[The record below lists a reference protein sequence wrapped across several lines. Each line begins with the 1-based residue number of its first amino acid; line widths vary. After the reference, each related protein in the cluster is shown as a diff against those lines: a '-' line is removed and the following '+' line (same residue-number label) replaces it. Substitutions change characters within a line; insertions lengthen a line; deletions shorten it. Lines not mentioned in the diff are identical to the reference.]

1 MRSMTASAASW
12 RSTRWI
18 RSPSTRAWKRR
29 SAPGWPATTPAC
41 RTALCVGPEI
51 LRGNFRNELGTGLAN
66 LGDRHVR
73 KRSMLETY
81 VPWAEAHGATTI
93 GNLSAVRFVAQ
104 NRRATGVMVRTS
116 LGALKTIRVRK
127 AVIVSGGVIASSNF
141 LMRSGLRKN
150 VGLRTSCN
158 FAFPL
163 AFDFRRGNAGLRWR
177 ADHVGSDG
185 PAKSRRL

>member
-1 MRSMTASAASW
+1 MGGSSR
-12 RSTRWI
+12 
-18 RSPSTRAWKRR
+18 
-29 SAPGWPATTPAC
+29 
-41 RTALCVGPEI
+41 
-51 LRGNFRNELGTGLAN
+51 
-66 LGDRHVR
+66 
-73 KRSMLETY
+73 
-81 VPWAEAHGATTI
+81 ATTI

-127 AVIVSGGVIASSNF
+127 AVIVAGGVIASSNF

-163 AFDFRRGNAGLRWR
+163 AFDFAEEMR
-177 ADHVGSDG
+177 AYDG
-185 PAKSRRL
+185 VQITLGATDPQNRAVFETYFNPPARSPYRCRSILGGATPR